1 MAATNLVRLANTTHT
16 HINTIVS
23 GQAQTGTNA
32 GGYDE
37 NGSTYQ
43 GYIRYTTPGFTWQ
56 VVVVEAEHVFPRACT
71 LSEIKYQFY
80 VRGGAHQEN
89 GYAYSCGAAAYVEYQ
104 LEGSST
110 WTAVYSTYYADSQ
123 SIKTINVSTL
133 TTYTATIENVKKVRC
148 RLLARGYG
156 SGGGAW
162 GEGEA
167 YLYELQAIGE
177 PWVEALRIKKDSG
190 TIVIGGRVAS
200 ATDKLRIYKGTS
212 VIGIPLVATNDAIAS
227 QIHVY
232 DGTTIKALPLLG

>member
-1 MAATNLVRLANTTHT
+1 MSATNLVRLATTTHT
-16 HINTIVS
+16 HINSITS

-37 NGSTYQ
+37 NGGTYQ
-43 GYIRYTTPGFTWQ
+43 GYVRYTTPGFTWQ
-56 VVVVEAEHVFPRACT
+56 IVTVEAEHVFPRPCT
-71 LSEIKYQFY
+71 ISNIKYQFY
-80 VRGGAHQEN
+80 VRGGAHQEDT
-89 GYAYSCGAAAYVEYQ
+89 YAYYCGAYAYVEYQ
-104 LEGSST
+104 LEGSGT
-110 WTAVYSTYYADSQ
+110 WTAIYSTVYADSQ
-123 SIKTINVSTL
+123 SIKTIDVSTL
-133 TTYTATIENVKKVRC
+133 TTYTSTIENVKKVRC
-148 RLLARGYG
+148 RLQARGYG

-227 QIHVY
+227 PIHIY